1 VAGHFSFAFPV
12 PYDLIYRVCEKEDKA
27 LPNVVVVGTQWGDEG
42 KGKIVDLLTEKARL
56 VVRYQGGNNA
66 GHTLVVGG
74 DKFIFHLIPSGILHP
89 GTTCLIGNGVVLDPE
104 VFLME
109 VDRLKERGLTVNP
122 ENLRISERTQVIMP
136 YHQRI
141 DIAREEKKG
150 AGKIGTTGRG
160 IGPCYEDKVGRRGI
174 RVADLVEPERLKA
187 KLADVLPEKNFYLE
201 KFLGAQPFTADEI
214 LAKYTGMGARLK
226 PLVDNVVVLIDE
238 AIKQGQNILFE
249 GAQGTHL
256 DIDHGTYPF
265 VTSSNPV
272 AGGACTGAG
281 VGPTRLQQ
289 VLGIVK
295 AYTTRVGGG
304 PFPTECL
311 DQVGDHLVEC
321 GAEFGSTT
329 GRRRRCGWLDTVVL
343 KDSARLNGLT
353 GLAITK
359 LDVLTGVN
367 PVKICVA
374 YEVGGSR
381 RETIPATIQELEQCR
396 PIYEELPGWSEDI
409 RGVRQVADFPQA
421 TQNYL
426 KRLEELVGVPI
437 QIVSVGPDREETII
451 VQNPFG

>member
-1 VAGHFSFAFPV
+1 
-12 PYDLIYRVCEKEDKA
+12 

-42 KGKIVDLLTEKARL
+42 KGKIVDLLTEQAAL

-74 DKFIFHLIPSGILHP
+74 EKFIFHLIPSGILHP
-89 GTTCLIGNGVVLDPE
+89 GTVCLIGNGVVLDPE
-104 VFLME
+104 VLLME
-109 VDRLKERGLTVNP
+109 IDRLKERGHAVGP

-136 YHQRI
+136 YHKRI

-174 RVADLVEPERLKA
+174 RVADLVNPDSLKA
-187 KLADVLPEKNFYLE
+187 KLAEILPEKNFYLE
-201 KFLGAQPFTADEI
+201 KFLEDAPFSQEEI
-214 LAKYTGMGARLK
+214 LGPYLEMGKRLQ
-226 PLVDNVVVLIDE
+226 PLVANVSVLLQE
-238 AIKQGQNILFE
+238 AVQQGRNILFE

-256 DIDHGTYPF
+256 DIDHGTYPY

-272 AGGACTGAG
+272 AGGACTGTG
-281 VGPTRLQQ
+281 IGPNQLHH

-311 DQVGDHLVEC
+311 DKVGDHLVEC
-321 GAEFGSTT
+321 GMEFGSTT

-359 LDVLTGVN
+359 LDVLTGIN
-367 PVKICVA
+367 PVKICVG
-374 YEVGGSR
+374 YDVNGVHCQ
-381 RETIPATIQELEQCR
+381 TVPATIQELEQCR
-396 PIYEELPGWSEDI
+396 PQFEELPGWTDDI
-409 RGVRQVADFPQA
+409 RGVRRYQDLPAA
-421 TQNYL
+421 TQRYL
-426 KRLEELVGVPI
+426 KRAEALVGVPI
-437 QIVSVGPDREETII
+437 QIISVGPDRQETIV
-451 VQNPFG
+451 VQNPFD